1 MKNLTLE
8 DIMRDTEGMTPSE
21 KNIYYQNLLKRAGD
35 LSDELRSKIIELM
48 MKNAEL
54 LDPEERDNLM
64 KDFMAN
70 IVKFLPPDMQEKV
83 LADLMKNTEHLDAE
97 TKKKM
102 IG

>member
-1 MKNLTLE
+1 
-8 DIMRDTEGMTPSE
+8 MTPSE
-21 KNIYYQNLLKRAGD
+21 KNQYFQNLLKRAGD
-35 LSDELRSKIIELM
+35 LSDELRSKIIEMM
-48 MKNAEL
+48 MKNAEF

-70 IVKFLPPDMQEKV
+70 IVKFLPKEMQEKV

-102 IG
+102 IGNYMVIN